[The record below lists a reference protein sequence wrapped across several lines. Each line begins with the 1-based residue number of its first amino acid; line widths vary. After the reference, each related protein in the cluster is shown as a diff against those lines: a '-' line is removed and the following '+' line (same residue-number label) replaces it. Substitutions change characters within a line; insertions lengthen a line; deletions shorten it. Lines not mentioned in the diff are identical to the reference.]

1 MLVSFRSYES
11 KRYSWKDNRK
21 TADKWRKSVPTTLN
35 ANPVFTN
42 WGWPKPG
49 NRHGHTAPIVV
60 RDVNDVHMAKGS
72 SLSENTKMKEGARG
86 IEKSNWG
93 IEKFDGKIKEW
104 NL

>member
-1 MLVSFRSYES
+1 MAYATG
-11 KRYSWKDNRK
+11 DG
-21 TADKWRKSVPTTLN
+21 LN
-35 ANPVFTN
+35 PPIC
-42 WGWPKPG
+42 G
-49 NRHGHTAPIVV
+49 HGHTAPIVV

>member
-1 MLVSFRSYES
+1 MKASDTHE
-11 KRYSWKDNRK
+11 
-21 TADKWRKSVPTTLN
+21 
-35 ANPVFTN
+35 
-42 WGWPKPG
+42 
-49 NRHGHTAPIVV
+49 APIVV

-104 NL
+104 NLQISEVIQKSVQSGVLLACV